1 VALSALR
8 MRFDGQDAAELRDL
22 GQSARAVA
30 GELPTLTTYQADNAI
45 AAALVELEDLEFQ
58 SRLVPTGDRMARDLE
73 TRLGQLRVRLRSL
86 VDAQVALQQ
95 PALAF
100 MARNQMA
107 EFVYFGLYRQGLSG
121 VIRRLDNGVRNFR
134 SFTARQPQQSTRMAE
149 LQGEVTRAQR
159 LVDSIEGEITQ
170 HNLNLQ
176 ASLSE
181 IGVQVRIR
189 QEPQMEITPVEPN
202 KLKLMLMGVILS
214 LGIGLGLVILA
225 IMLDRSFSSVES
237 MEKALGVPV
246 IGTLPM
252 IRDEHFARKR
262 TVRLLRWVTI
272 VLGILA
278 VGAVGFL
285 VIYPRLG

>member
-1 VALSALR
+1 
-8 MRFDGQDAAELRDL
+8 
-22 GQSARAVA
+22 
-30 GELPTLTTYQADNAI
+30 
-45 AAALVELEDLEFQ
+45 
-58 SRLVPTGDRMARDLE
+58 
-73 TRLGQLRVRLRSL
+73 
-86 VDAQVALQQ
+86 
-95 PALAF
+95 
-100 MARNQMA
+100 
-107 EFVYFGLYRQGLSG
+107 
-121 VIRRLDNGVRNFR
+121 
-134 SFTARQPQQSTRMAE
+134 
-149 LQGEVTRAQR
+149 
-159 LVDSIEGEITQ
+159 
-170 HNLNLQ
+170 
-176 ASLSE
+176 
-181 IGVQVRIR
+181 
-189 QEPQMEITPVEPN
+189 MEITPVEPN

-225 IMLDRSFSSVES
+225 IMLDRSFNSVES

>member
-1 VALSALR
+1 
-8 MRFDGQDAAELRDL
+8 
-22 GQSARAVA
+22 
-30 GELPTLTTYQADNAI
+30 
-45 AAALVELEDLEFQ
+45 
-58 SRLVPTGDRMARDLE
+58 
-73 TRLGQLRVRLRSL
+73 
-86 VDAQVALQQ
+86 
-95 PALAF
+95 
-100 MARNQMA
+100 
-107 EFVYFGLYRQGLSG
+107 
-121 VIRRLDNGVRNFR
+121 
-134 SFTARQPQQSTRMAE
+134 
-149 LQGEVTRAQR
+149 
-159 LVDSIEGEITQ
+159 
-170 HNLNLQ
+170 
-176 ASLSE
+176 
-181 IGVQVRIR
+181 
-189 QEPQMEITPVEPN
+189 
-202 KLKLMLMGVILS
+202 MLMGVILS